1 MPQRRITLALAALG
15 ACTTPRIDA
24 VQGHGEGSPL
34 GDEPV
39 PVLQLPADV
48 RPERYSLDLD
58 ITPSLEHV
66 QGAATI
72 EVVLS
77 SPRRVIWLHGRDL
90 RVKEA
95 TLEERGEKPVPAR
108 YQQVTSEGVARLVL
122 PHAVGP
128 GPAKLRLAW
137 EAPWNTQLVGLYLS
151 RSGPDAY
158 AVTQFEA
165 LDARRAF
172 PGFDEPRF
180 KTPFDVTLM
189 ARSGDV
195 VVSNSAA
202 RSEEALPGGRKRV
215 RFATTRPLPTYLV
228 FFAAGPFDVVEA
240 SLPPNEVRRH
250 PLPVRGLAPR
260 GRGRELAFAL
270 AAGNEMLVA
279 LERWMG
285 IPYPYDK
292 LDHLAASEFIAGAME
307 NAGAIL
313 YRDSRLLV
321 DPVRPDEDRMARVAA
336 VMAHE
341 MAHQWF
347 GNLVTLPWW
356 TEAWL
361 NESFAQFLGVRI
373 ADAHHPD
380 WGLGMRQIRLVDSVM
395 VDDALTSARAIR
407 QPLRRSEEIWDQF
420 DGLTYQKG
428 MAVLAT
434 FERWLGAE
442 PFRQGLRSYIAA
454 HADGTGSTEALLAAW
469 SQSAG
474 RDVSGPFS
482 GFVDRPGVPLVAVET
497 QCGDGARAR
506 FTQRRHALRGASAP
520 GGAWEIPVCVRFQA
534 QGPPATRCLL
544 VPPAGAVLE
553 LGDGCPAWLMP
564 DAGGVGYYRWALAPP
579 DLDRLRRAGLD
590 RLSGA
595 ERLSLAMNVRAAQ
608 QVGALPYAAA
618 MDLLAALASDP
629 DDMVAAVGMDAIAF
643 AREHLLGPED
653 LPALEAAARELY
665 RPALRGQGFD
675 GPPGESEP
683 ARRVRVRTLGF
694 LAEVAREP
702 AVRREAAR
710 RGRAF
715 AGFSGGPLDP
725 GAVSPDLRALALEVA
740 VEEEGPA
747 LYDALLARLDG
758 IADGQQR
765 HQVLDALSR
774 TQNPALDGRAAS
786 LWRDERLRPQERLDP
801 VLLPERPAAMR
812 RVFPQ
817 IVASLD
823 EMIPLL
829 PAGAEG
835 ELPHA
840 ASGFCDAAQLAE
852 ARRFLGRAVSRHPS
866 MRQGSAK
873 VLERIEA
880 CIAERASDRQAAG
893 AWFARWA
900 RSSH

>member
-1 MPQRRITLALAALG
+1 M
-15 ACTTPRIDA
+15 
-24 VQGHGEGSPL
+24 
-34 GDEPV
+34 
-39 PVLQLPADV
+39 
-48 RPERYSLDLD
+48 
-58 ITPSLEHV
+58 
-66 QGAATI
+66 
-72 EVVLS
+72 
-77 SPRRVIWLHGRDL
+77 
-90 RVKEA
+90 
-95 TLEERGEKPVPAR
+95 
-108 YQQVTSEGVARLVL
+108 
-122 PHAVGP
+122 
-128 GPAKLRLAW
+128 
-137 EAPWNTQLVGLYLS
+137 
-151 RSGPDAY
+151 RS
-158 AVTQFEA
+158 
-165 LDARRAF
+165 
-172 PGFDEPRF
+172 
-180 KTPFDVTLM
+180 
-189 ARSGDV
+189 
-195 VVSNSAA
+195 
-202 RSEEALPGGRKRV
+202 
-215 RFATTRPLPTYLV
+215 
-228 FFAAGPFDVVEA
+228 
-240 SLPPNEVRRH
+240 
-250 PLPVRGLAPR
+250 R

-292 LDHLAASEFIAGAME
+292 LDHLAASEFFAGAME

-313 YRDSRLLV
+313 YRDSLLLV
-321 DPVRPDEDRMARVAA
+321 DPAHPDQDRMARVAA

-373 ADAHHPD
+373 ADALHPA

-395 VDDALTSARAIR
+395 VNDALTSARAIR
-407 QPLRRSEEIWDQF
+407 QPLCRSEEIWDQF

-474 RDVSGPFS
+474 RDVSGPFL

-534 QGPPATRCLL
+534 QGPP
-544 VPPAGAVLE
+544 
-553 LGDGCPAWLMP
+553 WM
-564 DAGGVGYYRWALAPP
+564 
-579 DLDRLRRAGLD
+579 
-590 RLSGA
+590 
-595 ERLSLAMNVRAAQ
+595 
-608 QVGALPYAAA
+608 
-618 MDLLAALASDP
+618 
-629 DDMVAAVGMDAIAF
+629 
-643 AREHLLGPED
+643 
-653 LPALEAAARELY
+653 
-665 RPALRGQGFD
+665 
-675 GPPGESEP
+675 
-683 ARRVRVRTLGF
+683 
-694 LAEVAREP
+694 
-702 AVRREAAR
+702 
-710 RGRAF
+710 
-715 AGFSGGPLDP
+715 
-725 GAVSPDLRALALEVA
+725 
-740 VEEEGPA
+740 
-747 LYDALLARLDG
+747 
-758 IADGQQR
+758 
-765 HQVLDALSR
+765 
-774 TQNPALDGRAAS
+774 
-786 LWRDERLRPQERLDP
+786 DERLRPQERLDP

-812 RVFPQ
+812 RVFRQ

-852 ARRFLGRAVSRHPS
+852 ARRFLERAVSRHPS

-900 RSSH
+900 R